1 MAGVRRTVGE
11 NFPERNYSVEA
22 GGTKEIGNRGLACQS
37 VHHKGHYGSPR
48 KTLPFPEDFGLVGPL
63 FAGGRGKP
71 RF

>member
-1 MAGVRRTVGE
+1 
-11 NFPERNYSVEA
+11 VEA